1 VGQASQRLLGP
12 VELEYTVEEGD
23 LAAFL
28 DYHSQHS
35 AALQEIRRSQLYGYA
50 ILLAIFAVIYL
61 FFGGMALAISFLV
74 LGPVWVAW
82 WPSRARRL
90 AREQAV
96 AAYRD
101 DPAAMKPGLH
111 TLSLDASGLRSA
123 GPAGERRLP
132 LSSVRRVVDLPE
144 HLLIYVGG
152 IQAIIVPRGRTTK
165 GDVAAFSSALKR
177 QLQ

>member
-1 VGQASQRLLGP
+1 M
-12 VELEYTVEEGD
+12 ELEYTVEEGD

-28 DYHSQHS
+28 DYHSHHS
-35 AALQEIRRSQLYGYA
+35 AALQEIRRSQMYGYA
-50 ILLAIFAVIYL
+50 ILFAIFAIIFWFLGESAV
-61 FFGGMALAISFLV
+61 AISFLV
-74 LGPVWVAW
+74 LGPVWALW

-96 AAYRD
+96 AVYRD
-101 DPAAMKPGLH
+101 DPAALKPGLH
-111 TLSLDASGLRSA
+111 TLSLDANRLRSV

-132 LSSVRRVVDLPE
+132 LSSVRRVVNLPE

-152 IQAIIVPRGRTTK
+152 IQAIVVPRERTTK
-165 GDVAAFSSALKR
+165 GDVAAFASALEG